1 MNGPL
6 SPAADAQPARK
17 RVTLVE
23 PPAAAMPAAKK
34 QKLDAADDPVADDND
49 DDDDRPEDDVKLE
62 NFRKEAIHREML
74 AYKRQY
80 ERAQSEVDKLRA
92 QRQACEL
99 RLSKVEI
106 GWTTLVQEA
115 EMILPST
122 SAAAANGHARAAS
135 PPLTDAHLDDE
146 ELEEALS
153 QRSTA
158 TKQLLQRLQD
168 LHPSGDA
175 AQSSKVEE
183 LEAKCR
189 ELLEQSLKSR
199 EALRIVRLS
208 HEQTVTQLDNTL
220 ASLARAE
227 KRFDRY
233 QSATVAAIEGRV
245 APAAAHAALALG
257 AAGSL
262 VGSASPMPNGGGKG
276 KDAEGGASGGDQA
289 GGAVAGAMSGELEEL
304 RDLVVRRAQDLE
316 ELRNDRVRLKT
327 EIDALKA
334 KLVDLP
340 DDIVAETATFRMLQT
355 HVQYLSG
362 EYETKRQECDRA
374 TTEADGLR
382 EGMETFREAVFVR
395 LVPLFPSRAHHDLT
409 FLAFALQN
417 DAREQVNDLQ
427 SRLSSRETDLSR
439 LRAARDELRAEASE
453 LKAKEGDRAKAL
465 DELRVLAESRAARLE
480 AYRSEVQRLRMDRAA
495 KDGDL
500 EGVEMRA
507 SGEKDEEELIKD
519 LQARL
524 KTAEDLLLALRDQLH
539 SYASGAP
546 DGDRLVQSETEA
558 RTELAQ
564 AQERLAK
571 LEALLGPGGDPQV
584 SALAERLKDREQELK
599 VAEAQ
604 VKSQEAASN
613 MLYGEIDRL
622 SAAWS
627 ALDEQNASKVFNLVN
642 LEEKIQRLSAEV
654 CPLTSFFP
662 LGIPTLTVAGPDKAK
677 ADNRYFATMRQKDAL
692 VSENAV
698 LTKLAEKQQQKVESS
713 TEQQHSLGQQLVRHL
728 LSVSSPALS
737 APLEVKSED
746 VAREADGVVR
756 LLQAAAE
763 KEITLHQ
770 KNIRA
775 YQDNIGGLRRD
786 NTELTLRSEQNAK
799 RIAELNN
806 LLAERISQAESEI
819 AARKRAEEQL
829 AKVERQLQQSQA
841 KVASA
846 SAAASSSSDSAEI
859 RELKKYNADLSKML
873 KCSTCNIR
881 FKSVILTRCGH
892 TFCKECV
899 DARLAN
905 RQRKCPNCGGM
916 FGKDDVGPPFYA
928 PRERDL
934 VVSDLLLLLDDDLPP
949 GVELALGDRRA
960 LEHLADDVAARG
972 EDGLEFGADARRER
986 VVHVDVVRR
995 DEAGLLAQAL
1005 HAVDDLARGALLLEL
1020 GAAQDVEEDDDVV
1033 VRVGLVVGP
1042 ALDARGEL
1050 DVARRGEVPG
1060 GELDAVD
1067 RDLARREILLDVVG
1081 RDVRERLL
1089 DAREVLAELAPED
1102 GVVGVG
1108 AELDAAAALVRG
1120 EHDRADVEFLLD
1132 VREERLDVVE
1142 VLLRGVEDDKFGKR
1156 GLRGIPG

>member
-382 EGMETFREAVFVR
+382 EGMETFREAVF
-395 LVPLFPSRAHHDLT
+395 
-409 FLAFALQN
+409 N

-642 LEEKIQRLSAEV
+642 LEEKIQRLSAE
-654 CPLTSFFP
+654 
-662 LGIPTLTVAGPDKAK
+662 KAK

-713 TEQQHSLGQQLVRHL
+713 TEQQHSLGQQL
-728 LSVSSPALS
+728 
-737 APLEVKSED
+737 
-746 VAREADGVVR
+746 
-756 LLQAAAE
+756 AAAE

-916 FGKDDVGPPFYA
+916 FGKDDVGPVYF
-928 PRERDL
+928 
-934 VVSDLLLLLDDDLPP
+934 
-949 GVELALGDRRA
+949 
-960 LEHLADDVAARG
+960 
-972 EDGLEFGADARRER
+972 
-986 VVHVDVVRR
+986 
-995 DEAGLLAQAL
+995 
-1005 HAVDDLARGALLLEL
+1005 
-1020 GAAQDVEEDDDVV
+1020 
-1033 VRVGLVVGP
+1033 
-1042 ALDARGEL
+1042 
-1050 DVARRGEVPG
+1050 
-1060 GELDAVD
+1060 
-1067 RDLARREILLDVVG
+1067 
-1081 RDVRERLL
+1081 
-1089 DAREVLAELAPED
+1089 
-1102 GVVGVG
+1102 
-1108 AELDAAAALVRG
+1108 
-1120 EHDRADVEFLLD
+1120 
-1132 VREERLDVVE
+1132 
-1142 VLLRGVEDDKFGKR
+1142 
-1156 GLRGIPG
+1156 

>member
-6 SPAADAQPARK
+6 SPAEDSQPHRK
-17 RVTLVE
+17 RVTLLE
-23 PPAAAMPAAKK
+23 PPAASMPAAKK
-34 QKLDAADDPVADDND
+34 QKLDAPDDPAPD
-49 DDDDRPEDDVKLE
+49 DDDDRPEDDIKLE

-92 QRQACEL
+92 ERQACEL
-99 RLSKVEI
+99 RLSKVEM

-135 PPLTDAHLDDE
+135 PPLTDANLDDE

-199 EALRIVRLS
+199 EALRVVRLS
-208 HEQTVTQLDNTL
+208 HEQTVTQLDHTL

-262 VGSASPMPNGGGKG
+262 GGSASPMPNGVGKG

-289 GGAVAGAMSGELEEL
+289 GGAVAGAMSDELEEL

-316 ELRNDRVRLKT
+316 ELRNDRAALKA
-327 EIDALKA
+327 EVDALKA

-340 DDIVAETATFRMLQT
+340 DDIIAETATFRMLQT

-382 EGMETFREAVFVR
+382 EGMETFREAVFTEA
-395 LVPLFPSRAHHDLT
+395 S
-409 FLAFALQN
+409 
-417 DAREQVNDLQ
+417 EQVNDLQ

-495 KDGDL
+495 KEGDL

-507 SGEKDEEELIKD
+507 SGDKDEDELVKD
-519 LQARL
+519 LQTRL

-546 DGDRLVQSETEA
+546 NGDRLVQSETEA
-558 RTELAQ
+558 RTELAR

-584 SALAERLKDREQELK
+584 IELAQRLKEREQELK

-627 ALDEQNASKVFNLVN
+627 ALDEQNASKVFNLVS
-642 LEEKIQRLSAEV
+642 LEEKIQRLSAE
-654 CPLTSFFP
+654 
-662 LGIPTLTVAGPDKAK
+662 KAK

-698 LTKLAEKQQQKVESS
+698 LTKLAEKQQQKVEST
-713 TEQQHSLGQQLVRHL
+713 TEQQHSLGQQLT
-728 LSVSSPALS
+728 
-737 APLEVKSED
+737 
-746 VAREADGVVR
+746 
-756 LLQAAAE
+756 AAE

-775 YQDNIGGLRRD
+775 YQDNIGSLRRD
-786 NTELTLRSEQNAK
+786 NIELTLRSEQNAK
-799 RIAELNN
+799 RIAELNT
-806 LLAERISQAESEI
+806 LLSERISQAESEI

-916 FGKDDVGPPFYA
+916 FGKDDVGPMY
-928 PRERDL
+928 L
-934 VVSDLLLLLDDDLPP
+934 
-949 GVELALGDRRA
+949 
-960 LEHLADDVAARG
+960 
-972 EDGLEFGADARRER
+972 
-986 VVHVDVVRR
+986 
-995 DEAGLLAQAL
+995 
-1005 HAVDDLARGALLLEL
+1005 
-1020 GAAQDVEEDDDVV
+1020 
-1033 VRVGLVVGP
+1033 
-1042 ALDARGEL
+1042 
-1050 DVARRGEVPG
+1050 
-1060 GELDAVD
+1060 
-1067 RDLARREILLDVVG
+1067 
-1081 RDVRERLL
+1081 
-1089 DAREVLAELAPED
+1089 
-1102 GVVGVG
+1102 
-1108 AELDAAAALVRG
+1108 
-1120 EHDRADVEFLLD
+1120 
-1132 VREERLDVVE
+1132 
-1142 VLLRGVEDDKFGKR
+1142 
-1156 GLRGIPG
+1156 